1 MELVAGATGSLGGRI
16 VRTLLEGGGRVRA
29 LARNL
34 GGAAA
39 ALETAGAEVMLGDLT
54 DPASLRQAC
63 RGVDVV
69 ISTASATR
77 RTDDTPENVDM
88 RGTINL
94 VDAAREAGVRRFVFV
109 STLGAVP
116 DSPVPAFRAK
126 AAAEAHL
133 KESGL
138 SYVILQ
144 PDAFMDVWFGMLIEA
159 PIASGAPVTLVGES
173 TGRHS
178 FIAEADVAQFAAGA
192 ARRGEPS
199 NLTIPLGGPEAI
211 TFRDAAKAYEAAL
224 GRPLTIRSV
233 PPGAPIPGLPEI
245 VSGMVAAFERS
256 DSVIPIQDASAG
268 FGVQRTSARDFA
280 RRRVAEGLGQN

>member
-16 VRTLLEGGGRVRA
+16 VRTLLGGGGRVRA
-29 LARNL
+29 LARKL
-34 GGAAA
+34 GDATTS
-39 ALETAGAEVMLGDLT
+39 LEHAGAEVVLGDLK

-69 ISTASATR
+69 VSTASATR

-94 VDAAREAGVRRFVFV
+94 IDAAREAGVRHFVFV
-109 STLGAVP
+109 STLGAGA

-133 KESGL
+133 KQSGL
-138 SYVILQ
+138 SCVILQ

-159 PIASGAPVTLVGES
+159 PLASGAPVTLVGES

-178 FIAEADVAQFAAGA
+178 FIAEEDLAKFAAGA
-192 ARRGEPS
+192 ARRGAAAS
-199 NLTIPLGGPEAI
+199 VTIPLGGPEAI

-224 GRPLTIRSV
+224 GRPLDVRSV
-233 PPGAPIPGLPEI
+233 PPGALIPGLPEI
-245 VSGMVAAFERS
+245 ASGIAAAFES
-256 DSVIPIQDASAG
+256 YESVIPMQDTSAE
-268 FGVQRTSARDFA
+268 FGVPLTSAREFA
-280 RRRVAEGLGQN
+280 RRRVAEGLGHG

>member
-16 VRTLLEGGGRVRA
+16 VRTLLEGAGRVRA
-29 LARNL
+29 LARNP

-39 ALETAGAEVMLGDLT
+39 ALETAGAEVMLGDLK
-54 DPASLRQAC
+54 DPASLRRAC
-63 RGVDVV
+63 SGADVV

-94 VDAAREAGVRRFVFV
+94 IDAARGAGVRRFVLV

-116 DSPVPAFRAK
+116 ESPVPAFRAK

-138 SYVILQ
+138 DWVILQ
-144 PDAFMDVWFGMLIEA
+144 CDAFMDVWFGMLIEA

-178 FIAEADVAQFAAGA
+178 FIAESDVARFAARA
-192 ARRGEPS
+192 ARRAEPS
-199 NLTIPLGGPEAI
+199 NVTISLGGPEAI

-224 GRPLTIRSV
+224 GRPLTVRSV
-233 PPGAPIPGLPEI
+233 PPGAPLPGLPDI
-245 VSGMVAAFERS
+245 VSGLVAAFESS
-256 DSVIPIQDASAG
+256 DSVIPMQDTSAG
-268 FGVQRTSARDFA
+268 FGVPLTSALEFA
-280 RRRVAEGLGQN
+280 RRRVAEGLGRI

>member
-16 VRTLLEGGGRVRA
+16 VRILLEGGGRVRA
-29 LARNL
+29 LARNP

-39 ALETAGAEVMLGDLT
+39 ALEAAGAEVMLGDLK

-77 RTDDTPENVDM
+77 RNDDTPENVDM
-88 RGTINL
+88 RGTIHL
-94 VDAAREAGVRRFVFV
+94 IDAAREAGVRRFIFV

-126 AAAEAHL
+126 AAAETHL

-138 SYVILQ
+138 AYVILQ
-144 PDAFMDVWFGMLIEA
+144 PDAFMDVWFGMLIEG
-159 PIASGAPVTLVGES
+159 PIASGTPVTLVGES

-178 FIAEADVAQFAAGA
+178 FISEADVAQLAARA
-192 ARRGEPS
+192 ARRSEPAS
-199 NLTIPLGGPEAI
+199 VTLPLGGPEAI

-233 PPGAPIPGLPEI
+233 PPGAPLPGLPEI
-245 VSGMVAAFERS
+245 ASGIAAAFES
-256 DSVIPIQDASAG
+256 YDSVIPMQDTSAA
-268 FGVQRTSARDFA
+268 FGVPLTSARDFA
-280 RRRVAEGLGQN
+280 RRRVAEGLGRT